1 VIPADW
7 LPVRRDDGELVG
19 YLAND
24 IPMTLVGQPLDHG
37 TLEERGLITLDG
49 RWQCRLP
56 TPLPASG
63 IDASTPATDWDWRYV
78 VIAETSPAECRVRLY
93 MAYPEELRS
102 WATLPV
108 PVSELLRREP

>member
-1 VIPADW
+1 MPADW

-37 TLEERGLITLDG
+37 TLEERGLIALDG

-56 TPLPASG
+56 NPLPAGG

-108 PVSELLRREP
+108 PVGELLRRES